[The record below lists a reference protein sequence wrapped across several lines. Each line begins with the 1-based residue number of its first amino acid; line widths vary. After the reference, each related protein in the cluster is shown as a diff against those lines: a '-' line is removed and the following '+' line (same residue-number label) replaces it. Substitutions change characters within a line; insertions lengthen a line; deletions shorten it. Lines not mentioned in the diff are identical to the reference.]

1 MPARR
6 PGCRLRRLQQGRA
19 SLTVAL
25 APMAWPLPLPVDL
38 RSRRWC
44 SHHHRGVRSFRRLRL
59 LLPGRL
65 LIVRWVRVVPAGRY
79 RWDRIP
85 LGL

>member
-1 MPARR
+1 MPRR
-6 PGCRLRRLQQGRA
+6 RSGCRLRRLQQGRA
-19 SLTVAL
+19 SLSCSL
-25 APMAWPLPLPVDL
+25 APVAWPPPLPVDL

-44 SHHHRGVRSFRRLRL
+44 FHHHRGVRSFRRLRL
-59 LLPGRL
+59 LLPGRV

-85 LGL
+85 LGV